1 MTNVWY
7 VNKMIYNKNY
17 LILFSKLNENLND
30 IEIIF
35 VKFDFD

>member
-1 MTNVWY
+1 
-7 VNKMIYNKNY
+7 MIYNKNY